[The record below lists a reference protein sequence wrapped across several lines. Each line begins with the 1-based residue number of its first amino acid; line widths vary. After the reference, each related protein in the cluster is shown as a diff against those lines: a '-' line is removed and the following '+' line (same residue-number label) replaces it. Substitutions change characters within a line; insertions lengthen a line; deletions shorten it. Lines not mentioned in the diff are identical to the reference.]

1 MGGASTSF
9 LEINDVIMTSLL
21 LLKIIFVLTN
31 FLILSETLPA
41 LREIWILTII
51 QQCGVRLGHK
61 LRQSSHSQKLEMMS
75 TFRSFCVIFQ
85 RNNDKCPGKDTPSI
99 E

>member
-1 MGGASTSF
+1 MEGATTSF

-41 LREIWILTII
+41 LREIWILSII
-51 QQCGVRLGHK
+51 QQYGIRLGYK
-61 LRQSSHSQKLEMMS
+61 LRQSSHAQKSEMTS
-75 TFRSFCVIFQ
+75 TVLCIILVAE
-85 RNNDKCPGKDTPSI
+85 G
-99 E
+99 

>member
-1 MGGASTSF
+1 MGDASTSF
-9 LEINDVIMTSLL
+9 LVINDIIKTSLL

-51 QQCGVRLGHK
+51 QQYGVRVRHK
-61 LRQSSHSQKLEMMS
+61 LRQSSRAQKLEMMS
-75 TFRSFCVIFQ
+75 TFRLFCVIF
-85 RNNDKCPGKDTPSI
+85 
-99 E
+99 

>member
-1 MGGASTSF
+1 MEGATTSF

-41 LREIWILTII
+41 LREIWILSII
-51 QQCGVRLGHK
+51 QQYVIRLGYK
-61 LRQSSHSQKLEMMS
+61 LHQSSHAQKSEMMS
-75 TFRSFCVIFQ
+75 TFRLFCVIFQ
-85 RNNDKCPGKDTPSI
+85 RNNDKCPGKDMP
-99 E
+99 